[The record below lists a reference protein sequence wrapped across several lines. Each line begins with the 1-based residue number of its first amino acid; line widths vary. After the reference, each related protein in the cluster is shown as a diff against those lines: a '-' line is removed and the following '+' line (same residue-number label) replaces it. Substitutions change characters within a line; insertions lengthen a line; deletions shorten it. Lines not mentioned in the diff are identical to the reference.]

1 MERQF
6 VQSAVHVRPVLDFI
20 ADTAHILEHDDR
32 VREILCELHDSTGET
47 MQHPF
52 GESFFLVTEV
62 LVDARPAVFL
72 TASGDDMI
80 SLTFL
85 LDPSVVKD
93 ERALRSHRVAVEG
106 CERNVVLVD
115 GHTNQRVTGS
125 SD

>member
-1 MERQF
+1 M
-6 VQSAVHVRPVLDFI
+6 QSAVHVRPVLDFI

-93 ERALRSHRVAVEG
+93 ERALRCVAVEG